1 MEMKRGVIFFCPLT
15 KQQIIDK
22 VVKTVDDYT
31 AYRQTLTEPCSD
43 VYTDNIQSDY
53 DAYDTY
59 QGCQSW
65 YEYQKEWN

>member
-1 MEMKRGVIFFCPLT
+1 M
-15 KQQIIDK
+15 
-22 VVKTVDDYT
+22 DDYI
-31 AYRQTLTEPCSD
+31 AYRQTLTEPCAD
-43 VYTDNIQSDY
+43 VYTDNIQSDYDAYDSDY